1 MTERIKSLLDRTF
14 DKEQKKFRRDVDW
27 KPLLK
32 KFVDEKIDDE
42 TRARMGLEAMLA
54 AEQPAFMEGETIH
67 FLRTVKQIP
76 DLHTDEEMAERR
88 AAGTAFGEKGVVFNL
103 TADFGPT
110 IRDGLDA
117 RLDEIDARLAKAR
130 AEGDAEG
137 VNFLENAALSIKAV
151 LDLADRYGIEHVPHK
166 GARTLHEALQ
176 SLRILHYAM
185 WCEGE
190 YHCGLGRIDQYLY
203 PYYEADIREGRL
215 TEETALEEL

>member
-1 MTERIKSLLDRTF
+1 MTERIKRLLGRTF
-14 DKEQKKFRRDVDW
+14 DKEQAKFRRDVDW
-27 KPLLK
+27 KPLLE
-32 KFVDEKIDDE
+32 KFIAEKIDDE

-76 DLHTDEEMAERR
+76 DLHSEEEMEARR
-88 AAGTAFGEKGVVFNL
+88 KAGTAFGEKGVVFNL

-110 IRDGLDA
+110 IRDGLDK
-117 RLDEIDARLAKAR
+117 RLEEIEAKLAKCR
-130 AEGDAEG
+130 AEDDAEG

-166 GARTLHEALQ
+166 GARTFHESLQ
-176 SLRILHYAM
+176 FLRILHYAM

-203 PYYEADIREGRL
+203 LYYESDIKAGRL
-215 TEETALEEL
+215 TDETAL